1 MKDRKRNI
9 KKVAMFWTG
18 EILIVPVILVMVTSL
33 FGDWLCLRISN
44 MVILVLGAVLSFV
57 TLLFAIRCSKS
68 YVKSP
73 SKGTLKLIA
82 ITNVLTILFVLE
94 PLETITEFLCRPCLG
109 QLLVYLSTNLW
120 IYIIVAV
127 ICILG
132 IIMCVFAYTED
143 DELWYHAK
151 RNKRTTL
158 LSEEWSFCFF

>member
-9 KKVAMFWTG
+9 KKVAMLWTG
-18 EILIVPVILVMVTSL
+18 EILIVPAILVMVTSL
-33 FGDWLCLRISN
+33 FGDWLCVGISN
-44 MVILVLGAVLSFV
+44 TVLLVLGAVLAIV

-73 SKGTLKLIA
+73 SKSTLEWIA
-82 ITNVLTILFVLE
+82 ITNVVTILLVLAPIE
-94 PLETITEFLCRPCLG
+94 SITECLWRPCLG

-120 IYIIVAV
+120 TYIIVAV

-143 DELWYHAK
+143 DEL
-151 RNKRTTL
+151 
-158 LSEEWSFCFF
+158 

>member
-9 KKVAMFWTG
+9 KKVAMLWTG
-18 EILIVPVILVMVTSL
+18 EILIVPAILVMVTCL
-33 FGDWLCLRISN
+33 FGDWLCIS
-44 MVILVLGAVLSFV
+44 IISDTKLFVLGAVLAIV
-57 TLLFAIRCSKS
+57 TLLFAIRCSNS

-73 SKGTLKLIA
+73 SKSTLELIA
-82 ITNVLTILFVLE
+82 STNVVTILLVLAPIE
-94 PLETITEFLCRPCLG
+94 SITECLWRPCLG

-120 IYIIVAV
+120 TYIIVAV

-143 DELWYHAK
+143 ELWYHAK

-158 LSEEWSFCFF
+158 PKGEWPFCFF